1 MPTRMGKDRIVH
13 PRGCH
18 DDFANAV
25 CGCLRSLANY
35 LGYDLQLLAGAFS
48 ERDDN
53 AEEVSFQE
61 QERKRRYA
69 ELMARYGGPVSL
81 GVPEYREAARE
92 AVPEQVREAFAR
104 AAADARNSPSPTTNK
119 EVSHETLREV

>member
-1 MPTRMGKDRIVH
+1 MGKDQVVH

-18 DDFANAV
+18 DDYANVV

-48 ERDDN
+48 DRDDN

-61 QERKRRYA
+61 QERERRHA
-69 ELMARYGGPVSL
+69 ELLERYGRPVAF
-81 GVPEYREAARE
+81 GPEYREAGRE
-92 AVPEQVREAFAR
+92 DVPEQVRAALERAR
-104 AAADARNSPSPTTNK
+104 LDALRRASSSSAADNVGRDKT
-119 EVSHETLREV
+119 